1 MDPLTL
7 YTLGSGIYNVA
18 DGLNQKSRLLGE
30 AAKADQEAAAAKLA
44 GEQAYDEQRDS
55 TKFRTKQ
62 APTRAADLTLSLAE
76 QGLDFTRDQGQAAQ
90 AQLLAGLRDD
100 PRNVGGLLRGL
111 NQIGQN
117 VQGAER
123 AAGKQAIA
131 AQKIIDDSIYN
142 QQEAERQRLA
152 GLQKTYELDPAM
164 VAYTQ
169 ATGAADAYRTAA
181 EDASRTAIAD
191 TLAAGAQV
199 AGQMRNQ
206 STDKP
211 KDDSAA
217 EFRRQQQA
225 ANDLTLE
232 SQLSQ
237 PIDLG
242 DDAGDGISTLYSD
255 ADVFTPTPVE
265 IEPEQELLEA
275 PIYDNSVP
283 LPGGPLAEAGPERGI
298 VDISRA
304 VPLRD
309 AQPGQRVLEFISPIN
324 PDIPDPDFQPF
335 TLDLR
340 NQGGNPYL
348 EGVNPA
354 TRATGG
360 GGLTREDMPNVY
372 PPSSIQP
379 ITPLQTRGGMQVPNV
394 TSPDV
399 IMINGVAIPTTA
411 EEDLIDYDKGG
422 TYIGER
428 GGMTGGEFDHKTNKK
443 AIIDEQSGEK
453 EGELTGGEGVLNED
467 HLADIVK
474 LIKEGDEDGL
484 LAFLKNLLEEPQFG
498 YDFA

>member
-7 YTLGSGIYNVA
+7 YTIGSGIYNVA

-30 AAKADQEAAAAKLA
+30 AATADQEAAAAKLA
-44 GEQAYDEQRDS
+44 GEQAYAEQLDS

-117 VQGAER
+117 VQGAEQN
-123 AAGKQAIA
+123 AGRQAIA
-131 AQKIIDDSIYN
+131 AQKIIDDSIFN
-142 QQEAERQRLA
+142 QQEAERQRLSN
-152 GLQKTYELDPAM
+152 LQKTYELDPAM
-164 VAYTQ
+164 AAYTQ

-181 EDASRTAIAD
+181 EDASRAAIAD

-206 STDKP
+206 TDT
-211 KDDSAA
+211 DDKSDELRTQQRDAA
-217 EFRRQQQA
+217 EQSLQA
-225 ANDLTLE
+225 
-232 SQLSQ
+232 QLAQ
-237 PIDLG
+237 PILI
-242 DDAGDGISTLYSD
+242 DDADYDPRAGIASLYSD
-255 ADVFTPTPVE
+255 DDVFTPTPVE
-265 IEPEQELLEA
+265 PEPEQELLEA
-275 PIYDNSVP
+275 PISDNSVP
-283 LPGGPLAEAGPERGI
+283 LPGGPLAGAGPERGI
-298 VDISRA
+298 VDISTA
-304 VPLRD
+304 VP
-309 AQPGQRVLEFISPIN
+309 SPIN
-324 PDIPDPDFQPF
+324 PDIPDPDFEPF
-335 TLDLR
+335 NLDLR
-340 NQGGNPYL
+340 NQRGNPYL
-348 EGVNPA
+348 EGINAA

-379 ITPLQTRGGMQVPNV
+379 VTPLQTRGAMQIPNL
-394 TSPDV
+394 TSPNV

-411 EEDLIDYDKGG
+411 EQELTDEELFDYAKGG

-428 GGMTGGEFDHKTNKK
+428 GGMTEGDFDHSTNKK
-443 AIIDEQSGEK
+443 AIIDEESGKK

-484 LAFLKNLLEEPQFG
+484 LAFLKSLLEEPQFG

>member
-7 YTLGSGIYNVA
+7 YTIGSGIYNVA

-30 AAKADQEAAAAKLA
+30 AATADQEAAAAKLA
-44 GEQAYDEQRDS
+44 GEQAYAEQLDS

-117 VQGAER
+117 VQGAEQS
-123 AAGKQAIA
+123 AGRQAIA
-131 AQKIIDDSIYN
+131 AQKIIDDSIFN

-152 GLQKTYELDPAM
+152 NLQKTYELDPAIA
-164 VAYTQ
+164 AYTQ

-199 AGQMRNQ
+199 AGQLRNTNTGDQ
-206 STDKP
+206 D
-211 KDDSAA
+211 AA
-217 EFRRQQQA
+217 ALAKSRQQFNEQQLQA
-225 ANDLTLE
+225 
-232 SQLSQ
+232 QLAQ
-237 PIDLG
+237 PIPI
-242 DDAGDGISTLYSD
+242 DDADYDPRAGIASLYSD
-255 ADVFTPTPVE
+255 DDVFTPVPPFVDEEQPVE
-265 IEPEQELLEA
+265 ENLGNPFATRELLQNLSTYEPATA
-275 PIYDNSVP
+275 PLGVP
-283 LPGGPLAEAGPERGI
+283 TLN
-298 VDISRA
+298 A
-304 VPLRD
+304 VNRN
-309 AQPGQRVLEFISPIN
+309 AVS
-324 PDIPDPDFQPF
+324 PDPVAS
-335 TLDLR
+335 L
-340 NQGGNPYL
+340 L
-348 EGVNPA
+348 EGVPKSDRDIYRPA
-354 TRATGG
+354 PTAIQ
-360 GGLTREDMPNVY
+360 GLDPIMYTSLTDPYGLEGRSAAYQGSGPQSVY
-372 PPSSIQP
+372 QP
-379 ITPLQTRGGMQVPNV
+379 LSPLSQQVFGGMQGYNPL
-394 TSPDV
+394 
-399 IMINGVAIPTTA
+399 GF
-411 EEDLIDYDKGG
+411 EQGG

-428 GGMTGGEFDHKTNKK
+428 GGMTGGEFDHDTNKK
-443 AIIDEQSGEK
+443 AIIDEESGRK

-484 LAFLKNLLEEPQFG
+484 LAFLKSLLEEPQFG

>member
-7 YTLGSGIYNVA
+7 YTIGSGIYNVA

-30 AAKADQEAAAAKLA
+30 AATADQEAAAAKLA
-44 GEQAYDEQRDS
+44 GEQAYAEQRDS

-117 VQGAER
+117 VQGAEQS
-123 AAGKQAIA
+123 AGRQAIA
-131 AQKIIDDSIYN
+131 AQKIIDDSIFN

-152 GLQKTYELDPAM
+152 NLQKTYELDPAIA
-164 VAYTQ
+164 AYTQ

-199 AGQMRNQ
+199 AGQLRNTNTGDQ
-206 STDKP
+206 D
-211 KDDSAA
+211 AA
-217 EFRRQQQA
+217 ALAKSRQQFNEQQLQA
-225 ANDLTLE
+225 
-232 SQLSQ
+232 QLAQ
-237 PIDLG
+237 PIPI
-242 DDAGDGISTLYSD
+242 DDADYDPRAGIASLYSD
-255 ADVFTPTPVE
+255 DDVFTPVPPFVDEEQPVE
-265 IEPEQELLEA
+265 ENLGNPFATRELLQNLSTYEPATA
-275 PIYDNSVP
+275 PLGVP
-283 LPGGPLAEAGPERGI
+283 TLN
-298 VDISRA
+298 A
-304 VPLRD
+304 VNRN
-309 AQPGQRVLEFISPIN
+309 AVS
-324 PDIPDPDFQPF
+324 PDPVAS
-335 TLDLR
+335 L
-340 NQGGNPYL
+340 L
-348 EGVNPA
+348 EGVPKSDRDIYRPA
-354 TRATGG
+354 PTAIQ
-360 GGLTREDMPNVY
+360 GLDPIMYTSLTDPYGLEGRSAAYQGSGPQSVY
-372 PPSSIQP
+372 QP
-379 ITPLQTRGGMQVPNV
+379 LSPLSQQVFGGMQGYNPL
-394 TSPDV
+394 
-399 IMINGVAIPTTA
+399 GF
-411 EEDLIDYDKGG
+411 EQGG

-428 GGMTGGEFDHKTNKK
+428 GGMTGGEFDHDTNKK
-443 AIIDEQSGEK
+443 AIIDEESGRK

-484 LAFLKNLLEEPQFG
+484 LAFLKSLLEEPQFG

>member
-7 YTLGSGIYNVA
+7 YTIGSGIYNVA

-30 AAKADQEAAAAKLA
+30 AATADQEAAAAKLA
-44 GEQAYDEQRDS
+44 GEQAYAEQRDS

-117 VQGAER
+117 VQGAEQN
-123 AAGKQAIA
+123 AGRQAIA
-131 AQKIIDDSIYN
+131 AQKIIDDSIFN

-152 GLQKTYELDPAM
+152 NLQKTYELDPAIA
-164 VAYTQ
+164 AYTQ

-199 AGQMRNQ
+199 AGQLRNTNTGDQ
-206 STDKP
+206 D
-211 KDDSAA
+211 AA
-217 EFRRQQQA
+217 ALAKSRQQFNEQQLQA
-225 ANDLTLE
+225 
-232 SQLSQ
+232 QLAQ
-237 PIDLG
+237 PIPI
-242 DDAGDGISTLYSD
+242 DDADYDPRAGIASLYSD
-255 ADVFTPTPVE
+255 DDVFTPVPPFVDEEQPVE
-265 IEPEQELLEA
+265 ENLGNPFATRELLQNLSTYEPATA
-275 PIYDNSVP
+275 PLGVP
-283 LPGGPLAEAGPERGI
+283 TLN
-298 VDISRA
+298 A
-304 VPLRD
+304 VNRN
-309 AQPGQRVLEFISPIN
+309 AVS
-324 PDIPDPDFQPF
+324 PDPVAS
-335 TLDLR
+335 L
-340 NQGGNPYL
+340 L
-348 EGVNPA
+348 EGVPKSDRDIYRPA
-354 TRATGG
+354 PTAIQ
-360 GGLTREDMPNVY
+360 GLDPIMYTSLTDPYGLEGRSAAYQGSGPQSVY
-372 PPSSIQP
+372 QP
-379 ITPLQTRGGMQVPNV
+379 LSPLSQQVFGGMQGYNPL
-394 TSPDV
+394 
-399 IMINGVAIPTTA
+399 GF
-411 EEDLIDYDKGG
+411 EQGG

-428 GGMTGGEFDHKTNKK
+428 GGMTGGEFDHDTNKK
-443 AIIDEQSGEK
+443 AIIDEESGRK

-484 LAFLKNLLEEPQFG
+484 LAFLKSLLEEPQFG

>member
-7 YTLGSGIYNVA
+7 YTIGSGIYNVA

-30 AAKADQEAAAAKLA
+30 AATADQEAAAAKLA
-44 GEQAYDEQRDS
+44 GEQAYAEQLDS

-117 VQGAER
+117 VQGAEQN
-123 AAGKQAIA
+123 AGRQAIA
-131 AQKIIDDSIYN
+131 AQKIIDDSIFN

-152 GLQKTYELDPAM
+152 NLQKTYELDPAIA
-164 VAYTQ
+164 AYTQ

-199 AGQMRNQ
+199 AGQLRN
-206 STDKP
+206 TNTGDR
-211 KDDSAA
+211 DAA
-217 EFRRQQQA
+217 ALAKSRQQFNEQQLQA
-225 ANDLTLE
+225 
-232 SQLSQ
+232 QLAQ
-237 PIDLG
+237 PIPI
-242 DDAGDGISTLYSD
+242 DDADYDPRAGIASLYSD
-255 ADVFTPTPVE
+255 DDVFTPVPPFVDEEQPVE
-265 IEPEQELLEA
+265 ENLGNPFATRELLQNLSTYEPATA
-275 PIYDNSVP
+275 PLGVP
-283 LPGGPLAEAGPERGI
+283 TLN
-298 VDISRA
+298 A
-304 VPLRD
+304 VNRN
-309 AQPGQRVLEFISPIN
+309 AVS
-324 PDIPDPDFQPF
+324 PDPVAS
-335 TLDLR
+335 L
-340 NQGGNPYL
+340 L
-348 EGVNPA
+348 EGVPKSDRDIYRPA
-354 TRATGG
+354 PTAIQ
-360 GGLTREDMPNVY
+360 GLDPIMYTSLTDPYGLEGRSAAYQGSGPQSVY
-372 PPSSIQP
+372 QP
-379 ITPLQTRGGMQVPNV
+379 LSPLSQQVFGGMQGYNPL
-394 TSPDV
+394 
-399 IMINGVAIPTTA
+399 GF
-411 EEDLIDYDKGG
+411 EQGG

-428 GGMTGGEFDHKTNKK
+428 GGMTGGEFDHDTNKK
-443 AIIDEQSGEK
+443 AIIDEESGRK

-484 LAFLKNLLEEPQFG
+484 LAFLKSLLEEPQFG